1 MQIVDDTDVKY
12 KYEAKFWAL
21 SLTENLKWDVTIKN

>member
-12 KYEAKFWAL
+12 KHEAKFWA
-21 SLTENLKWDVTIKN
+21 SYVTENLKWDVTIKN